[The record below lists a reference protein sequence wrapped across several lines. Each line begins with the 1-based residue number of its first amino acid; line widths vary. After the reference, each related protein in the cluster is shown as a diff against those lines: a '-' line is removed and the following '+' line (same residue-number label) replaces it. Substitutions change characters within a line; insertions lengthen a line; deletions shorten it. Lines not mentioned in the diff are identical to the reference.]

1 MKTKPLIASACL
13 LLAACTATAQPTKPF
28 MQSQKETRN
37 MNSKNIHPKMTQ
49 GQVLT
54 RVLELMKTSTSVKDF
69 TPERLN
75 EVFKVPFSF
84 DKYGEY
90 QFHETITKNWFYVL
104 EISKDGHFRLSFNPK
119 NSLLKRPDM
128 TEICEMDADE
138 FVEKAVS
145 AGFTA
150 HPAYES
156 GFVARQTGYVLTKDK
171 LKINMIGKK
180 EYIPSKE
187 RPNPKRCVER
197 III

>member
-1 MKTKPLIASACL
+1 MI
-13 LLAACTATAQPTKPF
+13 Q
-28 MQSQKETRN
+28 R
-37 MNSKNIHPKMTQ
+37 
-49 GQVLT
+49 QVLT
-54 RVLELMKTSTSVKDF
+54 RLLELMKTSNSVKDF

-75 EVFKVPFSF
+75 EVFKAPFLF

-90 QFHETITKNWFYVL
+90 QFHETSTKNWFYVL

-119 NSLLKRPDM
+119 KSLLKRPDM

-145 AGFTA
+145 AGVTA
-150 HPAYES
+150 YPAYES

-180 EYIPSKE
+180 NISHQKNDLILKDVLKE
-187 RPNPKRCVER
+187 LLFDNDL
-197 III
+197 I

>member
-1 MKTKPLIASACL
+1 
-13 LLAACTATAQPTKPF
+13 
-28 MQSQKETRN
+28 
-37 MNSKNIHPKMTQ
+37 
-49 GQVLT
+49 
-54 RVLELMKTSTSVKDF
+54 
-69 TPERLN
+69 
-75 EVFKVPFSF
+75 
-84 DKYGEY
+84 
-90 QFHETITKNWFYVL
+90 
-104 EISKDGHFRLSFNPK
+104 
-119 NSLLKRPDM
+119 M

-171 LKINMIGKK
+171 LKINMIEKK